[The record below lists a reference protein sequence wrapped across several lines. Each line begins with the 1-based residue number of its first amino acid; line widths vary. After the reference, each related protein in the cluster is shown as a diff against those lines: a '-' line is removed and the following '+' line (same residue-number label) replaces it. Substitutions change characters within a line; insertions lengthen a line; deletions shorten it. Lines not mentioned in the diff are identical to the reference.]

1 MLTSALF
8 LVATALSASAPPKH
22 PLTLEQAV
30 HQVKQDTDGHVL
42 SADTV
47 RSGRSNKYRIK
58 VLTSD
63 GRVRVVEVDSNAKKV
78 ASTGDERSKSRNK
91 ETH

>member
-1 MLTSALF
+1 MVIAATFLLAAAASSA
-8 LVATALSASAPPKH
+8 APPPHK
-22 PLTLEQAV
+22 LTLEQAV
-30 HQVKQDTDGHVL
+30 QQVKRDTDGHVL
-42 SADTV
+42 SADSV

-63 GRVRVVEVDSNAKKV
+63 GRVRVVEVDSDPKK
-78 ASTGDERSKSRNK
+78 AARAAGGSSRNK